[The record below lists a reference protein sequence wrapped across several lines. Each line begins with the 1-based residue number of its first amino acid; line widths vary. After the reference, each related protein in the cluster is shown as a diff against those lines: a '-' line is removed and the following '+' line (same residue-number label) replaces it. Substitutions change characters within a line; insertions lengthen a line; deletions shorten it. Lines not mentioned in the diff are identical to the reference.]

1 VNPCDK
7 FLVKSIAEASS
18 RIPRG
23 PVEKAELI
31 TPEIIGLIFKHY
43 VSSKKFA

>member
-1 VNPCDK
+1 MNPCDK

-23 PVEKAELI
+23 PVKNAEPI
-31 TPEIIGLIFKHY
+31 TPEIIALIFKHY